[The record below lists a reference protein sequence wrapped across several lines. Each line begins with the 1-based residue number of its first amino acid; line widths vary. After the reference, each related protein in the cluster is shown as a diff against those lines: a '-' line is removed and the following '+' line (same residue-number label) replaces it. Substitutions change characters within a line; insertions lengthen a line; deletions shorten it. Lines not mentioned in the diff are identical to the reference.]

1 MNIKGL
7 VNGDSRYIDFV
18 NNSGVISYVQNGQIV
33 KNSVVPMVLISSQS
47 ELQLLGDYAPGTIAY
62 TAGYKQMWQK
72 APNGT
77 WAAFD

>member
-18 NNSGVISYVQNGQIV
+18 NTSGVTSYVQNGEII
-33 KNSVVPMVLISSQS
+33 KNSVVPMVLVSSQTD
-47 ELQLLGDYAPGTIAY
+47 LQLLGDYSPGTIAY

-72 APNGT
+72 APSGSWT
-77 WAAFD
+77 SFD